1 MESRAIL
8 GMALTGLPDIDL
20 DFSRLELLAR
30 SLLKDGT
37 APVLEDE
44 AEVAIGRSYW
54 HRVVPAN
61 GLALGLWV
69 AGDLS
74 GRDGRHRAIC

>member
-1 MESRAIL
+1 MHKAKWSLARLGVESRVIL

-37 APVLEDE
+37 SPVLEDE

-54 HRVVPAN
+54 H
-61 GLALGLWV
+61 
-69 AGDLS
+69 
-74 GRDGRHRAIC
+74 